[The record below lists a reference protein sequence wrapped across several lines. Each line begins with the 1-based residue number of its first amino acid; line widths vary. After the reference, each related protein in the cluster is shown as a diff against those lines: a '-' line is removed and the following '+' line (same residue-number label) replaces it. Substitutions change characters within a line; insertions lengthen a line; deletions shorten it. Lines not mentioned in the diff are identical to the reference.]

1 MKRRHAATAFLGL
14 FMLMALGFCVCCEQ
28 GARVARGAESSSEQ
42 PVPARAQ
49 PPSGYSGAP
58 VWKPATDRDT
68 FLYNLSL
75 AAIERTRHE
84 VEYDPAYMV
93 LDYPGGDVPDN
104 KGVCADV
111 VVRAYRAL
119 GIDLQV
125 DVHQDMKA
133 NFSRYPNRWGLKR
146 PDKNIDHRRVLNL
159 MTLFSRKGTVLP
171 VTDNPADYLP
181 GHIVSWDLN
190 GKGLTHIG
198 IVTHVRGSGG
208 RFKIVHNIGRGPHLE
223 DVLFDW
229 KIIGHHTY
237 FGDKKFNAEGK
248 RIP

>member
-1 MKRRHAATAFLGL
+1 MRKPVRADAVRMGALLLLVCAACVCCAPVSRMGRGAARAATAG
-14 FMLMALGFCVCCEQ
+14 G
-28 GARVARGAESSSEQ
+28 
-42 PVPARAQ
+42 Q
-49 PPSGYSGAP
+49 PPAP
-58 VWKPATDRDT
+58 HQPQPSDWTPATDRDK
-68 FLYNLSL
+68 FFYDLSQ
-75 AAIERTRHE
+75 AAIEQTRHA
-84 VEYDPAYMV
+84 VEYDPAYVV
-93 LDYPGGDVPDN
+93 LDYPGGDVPPG

-125 DVHQDMKA
+125 DVHVDMKS
-133 NFSRYPNRWGLKR
+133 NFSRYPKRWGLSR

-159 MTLFSRKGTVLP
+159 MTLFSRKGNSLP
-171 VTDNPADYLP
+171 ITDNPADYLP

-198 IVTHVRGSGG
+198 VVTHVRAPGG
-208 RFKIVHNIGRGPHLE
+208 RFKIVHNIGRGPQLE

-237 FGDKKFNAEGK
+237 FGDKKFDAAGK